1 MAINFSNPTP
11 ISDDQFADIL
21 SLDFSAPVKEL
32 SAKEEST
39 PEEPNEPNEV
49 VEPQEES
56 DSKEEIKIDSD
67 EENEESINPYTSLV
81 NSLADKGILKEAYD
95 GFDPEADAD
104 EEVLTKLIEYNTEK
118 RVEEEMDEFFSSL
131 SEETKRILNYDL
143 NAKGKN
149 IKEYLAVLL
158 EEQSIKDLDI
168 SDPYDQERIL
178 REWYRNKEGF
188 NQQEVNE
195 KIETLRDAGIL
206 EKEAKMIKP
215 KLDKAA
221 EGIAIQKE
229 EEQKALR
236 ELENRVRED
245 FSSRLID
252 TIKTGKVGGINLT
265 KEDAAKIHTVLT
277 TDEIEVTTHGNKKVM
292 MSPMEAIVFFNKY
305 DKKGS
310 LENLALATLLLLDP
324 EKFDKEYSKKAQT
337 EESAKFKTQ
346 AKYSNLNIKEDPAR
360 KVPDLKNAKPAVD
373 PKKIKWNLKI

>member
-21 SLDFSAPVKEL
+21 SLDFSAPVKEP
-32 SAKEEST
+32 SAKEGST

-49 VEPQEES
+49 AEPQEES

-67 EENEESINPYTSLV
+67 EENEESVNPYTSLV
-81 NSLADKGILKEAYD
+81 NNLADKGILKEAYE

-143 NAKGKN
+143 NSKGKN

-229 EEQKALR
+229 EEQKTL
-236 ELENRVRED
+236 
-245 FSSRLID
+245 
-252 TIKTGKVGGINLT
+252 
-265 KEDAAKIHTVLT
+265 
-277 TDEIEVTTHGNKKVM
+277 
-292 MSPMEAIVFFNKY
+292 
-305 DKKGS
+305 GS
-310 LENLALATLLLLDP
+310 L
-324 EKFDKEYSKKAQT
+324 KT
-337 EESAKFKTQ
+337 E
-346 AKYSNLNIKEDPAR
+346 
-360 KVPDLKNAKPAVD
+360 
-373 PKKIKWNLKI
+373 

>member
-11 ISDDQFADIL
+11 LSDDQFADIL
-21 SLDFSAPVKEL
+21 SLDFSAPVKD
-32 SAKEEST
+32 SPAKEETS
-39 PEEPNEPNEV
+39 PEEPNE
-49 VEPQEES
+49 QEEPEEES
-56 DSKEEIKIDSD
+56 EQEIKIET
-67 EENEESINPYTSLV
+67 EEGEESESSNPYTSLV

-104 EEVLTKLIEYNTEK
+104 EEVLTKLIQYNTEK
-118 RVEEEMDEFFSSL
+118 KVEEEMDEFFSSL

-143 NAKGKN
+143 TAKGKN
-149 IKEYLAVLL
+149 IKEYLSVLL
-158 EEQSIKDLDI
+158 EEQNIKDLNI

-221 EGIAIQKE
+221 EEIAIQKE

-252 TIKTGKVGGINLT
+252 TIKTGRVGGITLS
-265 KEDAAKIHTVLT
+265 KEDATKIHTVLT

-324 EKFDKEYSKKAQT
+324 EKFDKEYSRKAQT

-360 KVPDLKNAKPAVD
+360 KVPDSKSAKPAPD
-373 PKKIKWNLKI
+373 ARKIKWNLKI